1 MTETITTPTELEAL
15 KQRADQMG
23 ITYHPSI
30 GVDALR
36 EKVTA
41 KLNDITESKQEPVQN
56 ITVNINSE
64 FTPSPAALKMA
75 EDQNKN
81 YIRKQALRLV
91 RVNITCMNPN
101 KKEWDSELFS
111 VQNDILSAKRLVP
124 FNTDWHVEQCILDMI
139 EDRVCTAYKNRK
151 DQYGRTHTDPYQIKE
166 FAVRVLPPLTEDELE
181 DLRQQQAMRGGV

>member
-1 MTETITTPTELEAL
+1 MTDTITTPTELEVL

-36 EKVTA
+36 DKVNA
-41 KLNDITESKQEPVQN
+41 KLNGTTEPAQN

-64 FTPSPAALKMA
+64 FVPSPAALKMA
-75 EDQNKN
+75 EDQRIN
-81 YIRKQALRLV
+81 YIRKNALRLV
-91 RVNITCMNPN
+91 RVRISCMNPN

-124 FNTDWHVEQCILDMI
+124 FNVDWHVEQCILDMI
-139 EDRVCTAYKNRK
+139 EDRTCTAFKNRK
-151 DQYGRTHTDPYQIKE
+151 DQYGRVHTDPYQIKE
-166 FAVRVLPPLTEDELE
+166 FAVTVLPPLTEDELE